1 LSLVCAVEP
10 AGREGNDSVTKPF
23 SLAFKDKMVARL
35 TGKDAVS
42 ARQLALETGLR
53 QQTLSRWLQ
62 EASTLPVMPAKRLRR
77 EWSIEEKIQ
86 ILAKASALTGAELA
100 ELLAR
105 EGVRHAEYEHWRGA
119 LGDEGRA
126 ALATTK
132 RIRALERELARKE
145 KALAEA
151 AALLVLKKKLQAIEE
166 DEDADTDEERE
177 P

>member
-1 LSLVCAVEP
+1 ML
-10 AGREGNDSVTKPF
+10 T
-23 SLAFKDKMVARL
+23 RL

-42 ARQLALETGLR
+42 ARQLAVETGLR

-62 EASTLPVMPAKRLRR
+62 EASSLPVMPAKRLKR
-77 EWSIEEKIQ
+77 EWTIEEKIR
-86 ILAKASALTGAELA
+86 ILAKASPLTGAELSD
-100 ELLAR
+100 LLHR
-105 EGVRHAEYEHWRGA
+105 EGVLQAEYEQWRLA

-126 ALATTK
+126 SLATVK

-151 AALLVLKKKLQAIEE
+151 AALLVLKKKLQALEE
-166 DEDADTDEERE
+166 DEDDGTNEEHE

>member
-1 LSLVCAVEP
+1 
-10 AGREGNDSVTKPF
+10 VTKPF
-23 SLAFKDKMVARL
+23 SLAFKQKMVARL
-35 TGKDAVS
+35 TGRDAVS

-62 EASTLPVMPAKRLRR
+62 EASSLPVMPAKRPRR

-86 ILAKASALTGAELA
+86 MLAQASTLTGAELA
-100 ELLAR
+100 ELLER
-105 EGVRHAEYEHWRGA
+105 EGVRQAEYEQWRGA

-126 ALATTK
+126 VLATTK
-132 RIRALERELARKE
+132 RIRALERDLARKE

-151 AALLVLKKKLQAIEE
+151 AALLVLKKKLQALEE

>member
-1 LSLVCAVEP
+1 
-10 AGREGNDSVTKPF
+10 
-23 SLAFKDKMVARL
+23 MVARL

-62 EASTLPVMPAKRLRR
+62 AASTLPVMPAKRPKRD
-77 EWSIEEKIQ
+77 WSIEEKIR
-86 ILAKASALTGAELA
+86 ILATASTFTGAELTD
-100 ELLAR
+100 LLQR
-105 EGVRHAEYEHWRGA
+105 EGVLQAEYEQWRLA
-119 LGDEGRA
+119 LGEEGRA
-126 ALATTK
+126 SLAAMK

-151 AALLVLKKKLQAIEE
+151 AALLVLKKKLQVLEE
-166 DEDADTDEERE
+166 DEDTDTDEKHE